1 MNNKHPIQ
9 NNHRNEHTLVKYS
22 RSEMITFE
30 NRILS
35 EYRIKIA
42 KIETLAKSIM
52 AHREPKGE
60 EAKGASEFLDILI
73 NETDSFYEKNSS
85 ILSNNGKRPHARS
98 RLPETKE
105 WNDNV
110 ERFYEKNPRRRPRK

>member
-1 MNNKHPIQ
+1 
-9 NNHRNEHTLVKYS
+9 VKYIKN
-22 RSEMITFE
+22 EMISFE
-30 NRILS
+30 HRVLS

-42 KIETLAKSIM
+42 KIETLAKSILT
-52 AHREPKGE
+52 HHEPKGE

-73 NETDSFYEKNSS
+73 NETDKFYENNST

-110 ERFYEKNPRRRPRK
+110 EKFYEKNPRRRPRK

>member
-1 MNNKHPIQ
+1 MISL
-9 NNHRNEHTLVKYS
+9 EH
-22 RSEMITFE
+22 
-30 NRILS
+30 RILS

-52 AHREPKGE
+52 THREPKGD
-60 EAKGASEFLDILI
+60 EAKQASEFLDILI
-73 NETDSFYEKNSS
+73 NETDQFYENNSA

-98 RLPETKE
+98 RLAETKE

-110 ERFYEKNPRRRPRK
+110 ERYYEKNPRRRPRK

>member
-1 MNNKHPIQ
+1 VKSNQ
-9 NNHRNEHTLVKYS
+9 N
-22 RSEMITFE
+22 EMITFE
-30 NRILS
+30 HRILS

-52 AHREPKGE
+52 THREPKGE
-60 EAKGASEFLDILI
+60 EAKGASEFLDVLI
-73 NETDSFYEKNSS
+73 NETDRFYEKNSS

-98 RLPETKE
+98 RLSETKE

-110 ERFYEKNPRRRPRK
+110 EKFYEKNPRRRPRK